1 MNYLD
6 RLLLLQQ
13 LAEKLDN
20 KIGTDLESRAF
31 ECIIEM
37 INENIQNNR
46 NSLDVVTNKLSITK
60 HIDS

>member
-6 RLLLLQQ
+6 RLMLLQQ

-20 KIGTDLESRAF
+20 NIGTDLESQAF

-37 INENIQNNR
+37 INENIQNKR
-46 NSLDVVTNKLSITK
+46 NDAGRINDNIRG
-60 HIDS
+60 D